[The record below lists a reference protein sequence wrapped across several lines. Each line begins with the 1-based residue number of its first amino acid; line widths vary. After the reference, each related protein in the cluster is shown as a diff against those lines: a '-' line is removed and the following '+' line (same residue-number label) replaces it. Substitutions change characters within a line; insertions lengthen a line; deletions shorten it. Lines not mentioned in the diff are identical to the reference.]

1 MTYSIDFR
9 KKVLAIKEKEKMS
22 FESISKRF
30 GVGKNT
36 VFVWTKKILPLKNRN
51 RTPTRIPIDQLR
63 KDVAQYSDA
72 YQYERAERLGVS
84 KSGIQK
90 ALKKLNITYKK
101 SFKTSEGKRRREVRI
116 VKKRAILTQ

>member
-36 VFVWTKKILPLKNRN
+36 VFVWTKKISPLKNRN
-51 RTPTRIPIDQLR
+51 NPNC
-63 KDVAQYSDA
+63 V
-72 YQYERAERLGVS
+72 
-84 KSGIQK
+84 
-90 ALKKLNITYKK
+90 
-101 SFKTSEGKRRREVRI
+101 
-116 VKKRAILTQ
+116 

>member
-9 KKVLAIKEKEKMS
+9 KKVLAIKKKEKMS
-22 FESISKRF
+22 FESVSKRF

-51 RTPTRIPIDQLR
+51 RTATRIPIDKLR
-63 KDVAQYSDA
+63 EDVAQYSDA
-72 YQYERAERLGVS
+72 YQYESAERLGVS
-84 KSGIQK
+84 KSAIQK

-116 VKKRAILTQ
+116 SE

>member
-1 MTYSIDFR
+1 MKYSIDFR

-22 FESISKRF
+22 FESISQRF

-51 RTPTRIPIDQLR
+51 RTPTRIPIDKLR
-63 KDVAQYSDA
+63 EDVAQYSDA

-84 KSGIQK
+84 KSGVQK

-116 VKKRAILTQ
+116 SE

>member
-22 FESISKRF
+22 FASISKRF

-51 RTPTRIPIDQLR
+51 RASKKIPIDKLR
-63 KDVAQYSDA
+63 EDVAQYADS

-84 KSGIQK
+84 KSGIQRV
-90 ALKKLNITYKK
+90 LKKLNITYKK
-101 SFKTSEGKRRREVRI
+101 RFKTPEGKRRQEIRI
-116 VKKRAILTQ
+116 SE

>member
-9 KKVLAIKEKEKMS
+9 EKVLAIKEKEKMS

-51 RTPTRIPIDQLR
+51 KASTKIPIDRL
-63 KDVAQYSDA
+63 KEDVAQYSDA
-72 YQYERAERLGVS
+72 YQYERAERLGV
-84 KSGIQK
+84 IP
-90 ALKKLNITYKK
+90 I
-101 SFKTSEGKRRREVRI
+101 
-116 VKKRAILTQ
+116 AIINAVYLSNLYT

>member
-9 KKVLAIKEKEKMS
+9 KKVLAIKKKEKLS

-51 RTPTRIPIDQLR
+51 KTPTKIPID
-63 KDVAQYSDA
+63 KFKEDVERYSDA

-84 KSGIQK
+84 RSGIQK
-90 ALKKLNITYKK
+90 ALRRLKITYKK
-101 SFKTSEGKRRREVRI
+101 SFKTSDRQK
-116 VKKRAILTQ
+116 KKRG

>member
-9 KKVLAIKEKEKMS
+9 EKVLAIKEKEKMS
-22 FESISKRF
+22 FELVSKRF

-36 VFVWTKKILPLKNRN
+36 VFVWTKKILPLKTRN
-51 RTPTRIPIDQLR
+51 KVSTKILIDKL
-63 KDVAQYSDA
+63 KEDVAQYTDA

-101 SFKTSEGKRRREVRI
+101 SFKTSEGKRRREIRI
-116 VKKRAILTQ
+116 SE

>member
-36 VFVWTKKILPLKNRN
+36 VFVWTKKISPLKNRN
-51 RTPTRIPIDQLR
+51 KTPTKIPIDRL
-63 KDVAQYSDA
+63 KEDVVQYSDA

-84 KSGIQK
+84 RSGIQK
-90 ALKKLNITYKK
+90 ALKRLKITYKK
-101 SFKTSEGKRRREVRI
+101 SFTTPEGKRRREIGVSG
-116 VKKRAILTQ
+116 

>member
-22 FESISKRF
+22 FKAVSKRF

-36 VFVWTKKILPLKNRN
+36 VFVWTKKISPLKNKN
-51 RTPTRIPIDQLR
+51 KAPTKIPIDKLR
-63 KDVAQYSDA
+63 EDVVQYSDA

-84 KSGIQK
+84 RSGVQK
-90 ALKKLNITYKK
+90 ALKRLNITYKK
-101 SFKTSEGKRRREVRI
+101 SFKTSEGKRRREIRI
-116 VKKRAILTQ
+116 SE